1 MTGSCSCERFSY
13 HARTGNAGVVDLHV
27 VGVGSAVH
35 QERVTDVR
43 GACDSETRCTSNY
56 APKES

>member
-35 QERVTDVR
+35 QEWVADVR
-43 GACDSETRCTSNY
+43 GARNSKKRTLI
-56 APKES
+56 